1 MRLILPFLKANGLTD
16 QIISEFSA
24 KKVLL
29 VPGAKETLRFVKKN
43 MPSFIVSTSYEH
55 YISALC
61 RLIEFPFE
69 NTYCTRLSMNEY
81 NLSEKDKKRIRKFE
95 KEISK
100 LSMIEIPKNASSI
113 DEFSQK
119 DQETIQKLDN
129 IFWKEIPKLE
139 IGKIVTETNPIGGKE
154 KAKAVQEIVKKSK
167 CNLNDVMYI
176 GDSITD
182 APALKLVKENG
193 GLAVSFNG
201 NRFSIIESD
210 IAVISPNTIVS
221 SVLADV
227 FSRMGKEKTLKF
239 VNSWN
244 ASNLNKYNVFEKL
257 REKMNL
263 LFFNN
268 YPQVEQITTENR
280 DRLINQ
286 SSIFRKTVR
295 GEAIGK
301 LG

>member
-69 NTYCTRLSMNEY
+69 NTYCTRLSMDEY

-113 DEFSQK
+113 DEFSQR

-139 IGKIVTETNPIGGKE
+139 IGKIVTETNPIGGTE
-154 KAKAVQEIVKKSK
+154 KAKAVQEIVKKSN

-221 SVLADV
+221 SILADV

-244 ASNLNKYNVFEKL
+244 SSNLNKYNVFEKL

-268 YPQVEQITTENR
+268 YPQVEQITTENL